1 MRKRER
7 ISVLWVHIGTCC
19 AVIVPVVQHTVMVA
33 AREESFIT
41 GSEAPV
47 FPDERKGREGW
58 LRETTPCGE
67 RADHCYSSAG
77 AVPVI

>member
-19 AVIVPVVQHTVMVA
+19 SVIVPVVQHTVMVA

-47 FPDERKGREGW
+47 FPDE
-58 LRETTPCGE
+58 
-67 RADHCYSSAG
+67 
-77 AVPVI
+77 